1 MSKQV
6 YVDPKATRA
15 PRTITFDPIDVN
27 KYQGTVKDELKNI
40 PKSDLVQIYKDMLYV
55 REFETMI
62 NLIKTTG
69 EYRGTAYNPPGP
81 AHLGIGQEAAY
92 VGQAYLL
99 SVDDYSFGSHRS
111 HGEIIARAMRAVE
124 TLPEDQLQKIL

>member
-15 PRTITFDPIDVN
+15 PRTITFADIDVN
-27 KYQGTVKDELKNI
+27 KYQKAVKDELGNI
-40 PKSDLVQIYKDMLYV
+40 PNADLVQIYKDMLYV

-62 NLIKTTG
+62 QNIKQTG
-69 EYRGTAYNPPGP
+69 AYQGTEYNHPGP

-92 VGQAYLL
+92 VARRICLPPTTIP
-99 SVDDYSFGSHRS
+99 SVRTEATARS
-111 HGEIIARAMRAVE
+111 LPVRCARSRRFRK
-124 TLPEDQLQKIL
+124 TSSLKS